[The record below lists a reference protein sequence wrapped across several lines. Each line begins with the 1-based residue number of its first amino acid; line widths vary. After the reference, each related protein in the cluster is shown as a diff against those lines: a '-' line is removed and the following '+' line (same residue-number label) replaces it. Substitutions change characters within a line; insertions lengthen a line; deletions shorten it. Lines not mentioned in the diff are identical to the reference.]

1 MGLNMVYSFDSTTD
15 CKCSYCGKIIH
26 IKGCIREYPI
36 GILDSEEIDVDFFE
50 DEE

>member
-1 MGLNMVYSFDSTTD
+1 MGPDVVYSFDSGTD
-15 CKCSYCGKIIH
+15 YECPYYGKTIH
-26 IKGCIREYPI
+26 ITGWIREYPI

>member
-1 MGLNMVYSFDSTTD
+1 MGLDAVYSFDD
-15 CKCSYCGKIIH
+15 YKCPYCGKIIH

-36 GILDSEEIDVDFFE
+36 GILDSEEIDVDLFE